1 MGFSPCFIVKSL
13 KQIQSF
19 MVKSSFFTI
28 FHPFFDGKLPPGP
41 PPLQQF
47 PPFRW
52 SLRNSSVAS
61 SKRVPIRSASA
72 PKMGRF
78 VSSMG
83 TWNALGKSLTFLGG
97 FHQQQVGIDRYIYGS
112 VSKPCTP
119 VVHIKIAGKWM
130 LIPLKMVLI
139 GIDPYPYIYIYIYTH
154 CYILI
159 RSYTNASVY
168 IM

>member
-19 MVKSSFFTI
+19 IVKSSFFTM
-28 FHPFFDGKLPPGP
+28 FHLFFDGKPPPGP
-41 PPLQQF
+41 PPLQPF

-83 TWNALGKSLTFLGG
+83 TWNAALGKSLTFLRG
-97 FHQQQVGIDRYIYGS
+97 FHQQQVGIDRYIYNH
-112 VSKPCTP
+112 T
-119 VVHIKIAGKWM
+119 HT
-130 LIPLKMVLI
+130 
-139 GIDPYPYIYIYIYTH
+139 YIYIHTLLYTYVPEMGKFSYVQLLHIYIWQCVKTLYPCSSH
-154 CYILI
+154 QN
-159 RSYTNASVY
+159 SW
-168 IM
+168 